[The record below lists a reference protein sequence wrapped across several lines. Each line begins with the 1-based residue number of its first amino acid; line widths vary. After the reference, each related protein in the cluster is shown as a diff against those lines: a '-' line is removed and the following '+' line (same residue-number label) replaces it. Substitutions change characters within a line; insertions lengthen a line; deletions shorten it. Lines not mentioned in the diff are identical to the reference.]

1 MPLGG
6 YNGLQ
11 YGTYGW
17 NTYEDFLEK
26 PNRWYDN
33 TYYSGKPNRGN
44 FHWYGPGELP
54 TDFVIQFY
62 NWEDWQSLGQ
72 DKGSKCI
79 TKHASFFNPN
89 SAEIKRLII
98 ETTGVSYEQLKKPF
112 VDVYENEKTDLDG
125 DGMLIIGKYFW
136 SKFKY

>member
-62 NWEDWQSLGQ
+62 NWEDWQSQGQ
-72 DKGSKCI
+72 DKEVNGLQNM
-79 TKHASFFNPN
+79 HRF
-89 SAEIKRLII
+89 LIL
-98 ETTGVSYEQLKKPF
+98 TVRKLK
-112 VDVYENEKTDLDG
+112 G
-125 DGMLIIGKYFW
+125 
-136 SKFKY
+136 